1 MLIYEAIDDRS
12 GGVMHQKNSAWFLV
26 FAIIITSSLCWT
38 AKAGAQADFY
48 KGKTITVYVGTTPG
62 ALYDQWSR
70 LLAQYMVKHIPGKP
84 DAVVQ
89 NMPGAGHKIAANYV
103 YTKTKPDGLS
113 LIGSIVPT
121 LYFDQL
127 VGRPEIQ
134 FDWGKFVWIGA
145 PVQGESQMYMRADT
159 PYKTMDDVRNAKEPP
174 RCGAQGT
181 SDTAYYMP
189 KLFEEILG
197 TKFNLVQGYPG
208 GPEIDLAV
216 ERGEIHCRTFTI
228 EAFLS
233 REPYHTWRK
242 KGFVRNIIQTGKK
255 RYSKLPETPTIW
267 ELMDRY
273 KTPESARR
281 LATVM
286 LASGALGRP
295 MLGSPG
301 IPPDRV
307 KILRDAFDATMKDP
321 DFLAD
326 LDKRQFDL
334 DPVTGVELEKIV
346 KDALQQTPDTI
357 ARMKKLLGE

>member
-1 MLIYEAIDDRS
+1 MHDLYKRICPALSAFALAASLIWS
-12 GGVMHQKNSAWFLV
+12 PMV
-26 FAIIITSSLCWT
+26 FAQT
-38 AKAGAQADFY
+38 DFY
-48 KGKTITVYVGTTPG
+48 KGKTITVYAGTTPG

-70 LLAQYMVKHIPGKP
+70 ILAQHMGKHIPGKP
-84 DAVVQ
+84 DLIVQ

-103 YTKTKPDGLS
+103 YNKTKPDGLS
-113 LIGSIVPT
+113 LIGSIVPS

-127 VGRPEIQ
+127 IGRKEVQ
-134 FDWGKFVWIGA
+134 YDWGKFVWIGS

-181 SDTAYYMP
+181 SDSAYYLP
-189 KLFEEILG
+189 KLFEETLG
-197 TKFNLVQGYPG
+197 TKFHLVQGYPG

-216 ERGEIHCRTFTI
+216 ERGEIYCRAFTI

-242 KGFVRNIIQTGKK
+242 KGFVRNIIQTGRK
-255 RYSKLPETPTIW
+255 RDAKLPETPTIW

-273 KTPESARR
+273 KTPENSRR
-281 LATVM
+281 LASVI
-286 LASGALGRP
+286 LAAGALGRP
-295 MLGSPG
+295 MLATPG
-301 IPPDRV
+301 VPPDRI
-307 KILRDAFDATMKDP
+307 KILRDAFNATIKDSE
-321 DFLAD
+321 FLAD

-334 DPVTGVELEKIV
+334 DPVSGEELEKIV
-346 KDALQQTPDTI
+346 KDALNQTPETI

>member
-1 MLIYEAIDDRS
+1 MNPSKLFPIRTALLALIVS
-12 GGVMHQKNSAWFLV
+12 LGTV
-26 FAIIITSSLCWT
+26 SSV
-38 AKAGAQADFY
+38 AAQSDFY
-48 KGKTITVYVGTTPG
+48 KGKTITVYAGTTPG

-70 LLAQYMVKHIPGKP
+70 LLAQYMGKHIPGNP
-84 DAVVQ
+84 DMIVQ
-89 NMPGAGHKIAANYV
+89 NMPGAGHKIAANYL
-103 YTKTKPDGLS
+103 YAKTKPDGLS
-113 LIGSIVPT
+113 LIGSIVPS

-127 VGRPEIQ
+127 IGRKEVQ
-134 FDWGKFVWIGA
+134 YDWGKFVWIGS
-145 PVQGESQMYMRADT
+145 PVQGESQMYMRADS

-181 SDTAYYMP
+181 SDSAYYMP
-189 KLFEEILG
+189 KLFEDTLG
-197 TKFNLVQGYPG
+197 TKFNLVPGYPG

-216 ERGEIHCRTFTI
+216 ERGEIHCRAFTI

-255 RYSKLPETPTIW
+255 RDPKLPETPTIW

-273 KTPESARR
+273 KTSEPSRR
-281 LATVM
+281 LATVV

-295 MLGSPG
+295 MLGTPG

-307 KILRDAFDATMKDP
+307 KILRDAFNATMKDP
-321 DFLAD
+321 EFLAD

-334 DPVTGVELEKIV
+334 DPVPGEELEKIV
-346 KDALQQTPDTI
+346 KEALNQTPETI

>member
-1 MLIYEAIDDRS
+1 MILRRLAGITLLGLI
-12 GGVMHQKNSAWFLV
+12 G
-26 FAIIITSSLCWT
+26 WT
-38 AKAGAQADFY
+38 ASAFAQADFY
-48 KGKTITVYVGTTPG
+48 KGKTITVYIGTTPG
-62 ALYDQWSR
+62 ALYDQWGR
-70 LLAQYMVKHIPGKP
+70 ILAQHMVKHIPGRP
-84 DAVVQ
+84 DVVVQ
-89 NMPGAGHKIAANYV
+89 NMPGAGHMIAANYV
-103 YTKTKPDGLS
+103 YNKTKPDGLS

-127 VGRPEIQ
+127 VGRKEAQ
-134 FDWGKFVWIGA
+134 YDWAKFVWIGS

-159 PYKTMDDVRNAKEPP
+159 PYKTIEDVRNAKEPP

-181 SDTAYYMP
+181 SDSAYYLP
-189 KLFEEILG
+189 KLFEETIG

-208 GPEIDLAV
+208 GPDIDLAV
-216 ERGEIHCRTFTI
+216 ERGEIHCRAFTI

-255 RYSKLPETPTIW
+255 RSVKLPDTPTLW

-273 KTPESARR
+273 KTPEASRR

-295 MLGSPG
+295 MIATPG

-307 KILRDAFDATMKDP
+307 KVLRSAFNATMTDP
-321 DFLAD
+321 EFLAE
-326 LDKRQFDL
+326 LDKRKFDL
-334 DPVTGVELEKIV
+334 DPAPGDELEKLVREVMSQPPDIV
-346 KDALQQTPDTI
+346 
-357 ARMKKLLGE
+357 ARMKKLLGQ